1 LQERQKFIYLKLIKK
16 DGEIRKLSEE
26 ILLQL
31 NYAAKVFSDF
41 QESSKLTCPPGCG
54 KCCFKPDVSCT
65 PYELLPLA
73 LHLIENSMAEQILEK
88 AYAHSH
94 KRCVLLMV
102 SNEENGLGQ
111 CLEYKFRPLICRVF
125 GVAARKNKYGE
136 PDLSICFVLKE
147 IYPVAVDVRGS
158 EIQFIEIW
166 KKKLESLDPRLTEKE
181 IPINQALIIILEKIL
196 LIKSFE
202 KAPAN

>member
-1 LQERQKFIYLKLIKK
+1 
-16 DGEIRKLSEE
+16 
-26 ILLQL
+26 
-31 NYAAKVFSDF
+31 
-41 QESSKLTCPPGCG
+41 
-54 KCCFKPDVSCT
+54 
-65 PYELLPLA
+65 
-73 LHLIENSMAEQILEK
+73 MADKILEK
-88 AYAHSH
+88 AHTHYNE
-94 KRCVLLMV
+94 RCVLLMV
-102 SNEENGLGQ
+102 SHEENGLGQ

-136 PDLSICFVLKE
+136 PDLSICSVLKQ
-147 IYPVAVDVRGS
+147 IYPVALDVRGS
-158 EIQFIEIW
+158 KIPFIEIW